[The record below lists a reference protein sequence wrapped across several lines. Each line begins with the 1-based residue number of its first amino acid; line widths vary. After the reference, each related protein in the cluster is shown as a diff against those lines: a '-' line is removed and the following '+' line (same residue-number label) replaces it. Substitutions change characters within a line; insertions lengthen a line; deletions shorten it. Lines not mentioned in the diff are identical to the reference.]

1 LIDLDRELG
10 SSNLVQHE
18 INLGQH
24 PPIHQPPY
32 NSAWKQQEIIDTQV
46 DRILK
51 DDVIEPS
58 QSPFAAPV
66 ILIQKPDGM
75 WRFCR
80 KLNAI
85 TIRDTYPLPRIEDAL
100 SFLKESKY
108 FSIMEMQSGYW
119 CR

>member
-1 LIDLDRELG
+1 MLE
-10 SSNLVQHE
+10 
-18 INLGQH
+18 
-24 PPIHQPPY
+24 
-32 NSAWKQQEIIDTQV
+32 V
-46 DRILK
+46 D
-51 DDVIEPS
+51 VVEPS

-66 ILIQKPDGM
+66 ILIQKPVGM